1 MYNTPIAGLVTP
13 LSEIIKVLKDRVEGM
28 GLNAAA
34 RTSGYSKNTILNWD
48 EKLGALQETLF
59 GSLVPRVISPT
70 YRLPKLSQVRLLM
83 TALCRSYQYP
93 YHSHTKYRRA
103 IIFICLSL

>member
-1 MYNTPIAGLVTP
+1 MNCQKLVFSSHAIQQMFFRRISKEDVRTAINYGEVIEEKPDDTPFPSYLI
-13 LSEIIKVLKDRVEGM
+13 
-28 GLNAAA
+28 
-34 RTSGYSKNTILNWD
+34 
-48 EKLGALQETLF
+48 

-103 IIFICLSL
+103 FNFRFCQQ